1 MDRAT
6 TIDTATAASRTMI
19 NPHRTRLRRP
29 ARAARFCQV
38 DRGRQTLAGAGVGS
52 LVRDRLASAWTT
64 VA

>member
-6 TIDTATAASRTMI
+6 TIDTATAANRTMI

-29 ARAARFCQV
+29 ARAARCRQV
-38 DRGRQTLAGAGVGS
+38 DRDRQNLVGAGVDS
-52 LVRDRLASAWTT
+52 PVRDGLASDWTT

>member
-6 TIDTATAASRTMI
+6 TIDTATAASRTMT
-19 NPHRTRLRRP
+19 NPHRTRLCRP
-29 ARAARFCQV
+29 AWAARCRHV

-52 LVRDRLASAWTT
+52 PVRDGLASDWTT